1 MSFTSLRK
9 NSRSRAMNYNSN
21 LEELPY
27 NQTVQQDSSMN
38 WPKQSLASINIMS
51 IRDKGSFDSQDVK
64 QSIIEPQQMWETESY
79 RDS

>member
-9 NSRSRAMNYNSN
+9 NSRPRAMNYNSK

-64 QSIIEPQQMWETESY
+64 HSVIEPQ
-79 RDS
+79 